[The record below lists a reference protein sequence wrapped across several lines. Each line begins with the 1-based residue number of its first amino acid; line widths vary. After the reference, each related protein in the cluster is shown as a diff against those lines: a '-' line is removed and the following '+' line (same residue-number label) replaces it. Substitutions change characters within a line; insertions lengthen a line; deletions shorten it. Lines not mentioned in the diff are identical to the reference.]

1 MHKDS
6 FSSDQGDAVVLG
18 VIFFSGCQHLYCSVG
33 SSTHKYMHTHH
44 TRTHTHH
51 TQYTHTCVYK
61 QDLTTQQMPPSPA
74 PIMASTRTR
83 AVSPTASGMYWA
95 AAGRRGEDERER
107 REVQGSMKEHLLL
120 KNGHM
125 SVLIPEPLT
134 SESCNRRTP
143 STPTC
148 IIVDW
153 SHVRATVQDST
164 VYGYNRSW
172 LQHTTLTLPAEKR
185 HSRTKMMLMYT
196 LRGL

>member
-6 FSSDQGDAVVLG
+6 FPSCQGDAVVLG

-44 TRTHTHH
+44 T
-51 TQYTHTCVYK
+51 QYTHTCVYK

-74 PIMASTRTR
+74 PIMASTMTR

-95 AAGRRGEDERER
+95 AAGSRREDHPRGGGRER
-107 REVQGSMKEHLLL
+107 REVQGSMKDHLLL

-143 STPTC
+143 STPTR

-153 SHVRATVQDST
+153 SHVRAAVRDST

-172 LQHTTLTLPAEKR
+172 LQHTAFTLPAEKG